1 MGVDSCTSS
10 PTGSWAPLNSTHLTQ
25 TCPYPVTASLS
36 SPEGKNGKCES
47 LQVASEHMPK
57 VNQIMQDWKNLHTGA
72 PPGFPTFLCI
82 LALSHQPPMEKAVE
96 MAHLVSWFPKWGE
109 PGKRVSRN
117 GKRKGKNLNIS
128 PAFMCAD

>member
-25 TCPYPVTASLS
+25 TRPYPVTASLS

-72 PPGFPTFLCI
+72 FII
-82 LALSHQPPMEKAVE
+82 LGKTNAVE
-96 MAHLVSWFPKWGE
+96 SINRRITQKKILCSTRQIA
-109 PGKRVSRN
+109 
-117 GKRKGKNLNIS
+117 
-128 PAFMCAD
+128 